1 MSTNGDGAASRAA
14 RRERVAVI
22 GYGEEGRSAAKNLRD
37 SGHDVVVAM
46 LPGGMSWVTAVRDGF
61 RPVRAWEAAR
71 GAGVVAMILPESEQ
85 ELVYW
90 EEIAPVIEPG
100 TLLVFTRGCHLDA
113 DQLPAKVDVASVQP
127 QTDGACLVTIHRDA
141 TGSARARAFAYAQA
155 IGEHVMPRARESNTR
170 LVSGSDPFP
179 HWRKVL

>member
-1 MSTNGDGAASRAA
+1 MSTNGDGK

-22 GYGEEGRSAAKNLRD
+22 GYGEEGRSHARSLRD
-37 SGHDVVVAM
+37 HGHDVVVAM

-71 GAGVVAMILPESEQ
+71 GANVVALVLPESEQ

-100 TLLVFTRGCHLDA
+100 MLLVFTHRCPLDA
-113 DQLPAKVDVASVQP
+113 DQLPANVDVASVEPQP
-127 QTDGACLVTIHRDA
+127 SGSCLVTVHHDA
-141 TGSARARAFAYAQA
+141 TGRARNRAFAYAQSV
-155 IGEHVMPRARESNTR
+155 GDVPRSRESTTR